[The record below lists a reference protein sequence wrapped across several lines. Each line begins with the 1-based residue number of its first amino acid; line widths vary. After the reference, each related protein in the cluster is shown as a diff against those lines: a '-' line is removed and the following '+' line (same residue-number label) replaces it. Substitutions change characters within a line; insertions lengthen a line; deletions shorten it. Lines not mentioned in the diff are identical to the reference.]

1 MATALV
7 NGRVLQVDGF
17 VSGLAVVLEGARIAA
32 VVPEREARGSARV
45 DLGGGLLLPGFIDV
59 QVNGGGG
66 VLFNDSRDVDTIRR
80 IGAAHRQF
88 GTTGFLPTLISD
100 DLRVVEEAMR
110 AADAAIQAR
119 VPGVL
124 GIHVEGP
131 FLNETRK
138 GVHDASWFRE
148 LDQGGIRL
156 LTSLR
161 HGRTL
166 VTLAPEM
173 TTPGFIDELAAA
185 GVIVCA
191 GHTDASYEETRE
203 ALKHGL
209 AGFTHLFNAMSQLT
223 SRRPGAVGAALED
236 QESWCGIIVD
246 GQHVDPAVLRI
257 ALRCKRRD
265 RFMLV
270 TDAMPSVG
278 TSQKQFI
285 LQGREIVGRRCG
297 LRGCRREP
305 RRLAHGHGGRG
316 QKRRADA
323 GGRLAGG
330 SAHGQRPSSG
340 IPRAGRRGG
349 PHRAGPAR
357 QPRACRRPAR
367 RARDLD
373 RRRGQRPAQPLT
385 SGRASTNS
393 AMRRRVR
400 SSGRRPLPPPRLSAM
415 WRALLVAGVTTV
427 TAG

>member
-1 MATALV
+1 M
-7 NGRVLQVDGF
+7 
-17 VSGLAVVLEGARIAA
+17 
-32 VVPEREARGSARV
+32 RV

-66 VLFNDSRDVDTIRR
+66 ALFNDSRDVDTIRR

-88 GTTGFLPTLISD
+88 GTTGYLPTLISD
-100 DLRVVEEAMR
+100 DLAVVDEAMR
-110 AADAAIQAR
+110 AAGAAMDAG

-148 LDQGGIRL
+148 LDEGGVRL

-161 HGRTL
+161 QGRTL

-173 TTPGFIDELAAA
+173 TTPGFIDKLAAA

-191 GHTDASYEETRE
+191 GHTDASYADIKE
-203 ALKHGL
+203 ALAHGL
-209 AGFTHLFNAMSQLT
+209 QGFTHLFNAMSQLT

-236 QESWCGIIVD
+236 AESWCGIIVD

-278 TSQKQFI
+278 AAQKSFT
-285 LQGREIVGRRCG
+285 LQGRAISVDGAACVDEDGNLAGSDMDMAGTVRNAVQMLGLTLPEAVRMASLHPAAFLGLADDVGRIAPG
-297 LRGCRREP
+297 LRANLVLADDQLAVRETWID
-305 RRLAHGHGGRG
+305 GIGTGRI
-316 QKRRADA
+316 
-323 GGRLAGG
+323 
-330 SAHGQRPSSG
+330 SG
-340 IPRAGRRGG
+340 
-349 PHRAGPAR
+349 
-357 QPRACRRPAR
+357 
-367 RARDLD
+367 
-373 RRRGQRPAQPLT
+373 
-385 SGRASTNS
+385 
-393 AMRRRVR
+393 
-400 SSGRRPLPPPRLSAM
+400 
-415 WRALLVAGVTTV
+415 
-427 TAG
+427 